1 MTDLRNYVHWEFY
14 RQKNESRETEK
25 KKEEGGMHYRRTQI
39 VCIYKFKDA
48 SAGSS
53 ALREQSKD
61 EGKWSVYLKK
71 KQEKKSS
78 YLQ

>member
-1 MTDLRNYVHWEFY
+1 MFTCSFVAE
-14 RQKNESRETEK
+14 NESRETK
-25 KKEEGGMHYRRTQI
+25 KEGGMHYRQTQI